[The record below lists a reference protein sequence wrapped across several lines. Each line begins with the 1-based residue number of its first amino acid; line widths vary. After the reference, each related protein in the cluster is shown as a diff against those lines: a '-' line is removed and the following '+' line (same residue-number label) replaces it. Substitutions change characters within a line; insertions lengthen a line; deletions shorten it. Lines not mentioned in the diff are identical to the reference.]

1 MRKKKVSNYNTHKS
15 EFHPQSVVLLA
26 ECDFHTQESNFD
38 TCKCDY
44 DTVEHDLYTQIVIST
59 RKM

>member
-1 MRKKKVSNYNTHKS
+1 MRVYYAQKKSQQLQHAQEWVS
-15 EFHPQSVVLLA
+15 PA